1 MRTRVVDLNN
11 LTVEGIQR
19 LIDEAYNDGFADG
32 YAQGVSAHTNWT
44 PYITI
49 PDSPEKE
56 KWDYTKITC

>member
-32 YAQGVSAHTNWT
+32 YAQGVSTHTNWT
-44 PYITI
+44 PYIDT
-49 PDSPEKE
+49 SEKE
-56 KWDYTKITC
+56 KWDYTKKITC